1 MKILEKP
8 FSLRIKDFSEKIINL
23 INSSSLPVYV
33 IKNELEKVYT
43 ELNRLDEE
51 EINKYFEN
59 SKKIKER
66 NDKK

>member
-1 MKILEKP
+1 MLEKP

>member
-1 MKILEKP
+1 MLEKP
-8 FSLRIKDFSEKIINL
+8 FSLRIKEFSEKIINL

>member
-1 MKILEKP
+1 MLEKP

-59 SKKIKER
+59 LKKIKER

>member
-1 MKILEKP
+1 MLEKP

-43 ELNRLDEE
+43 ELNRLDEK